1 MTSRDRRTLPT
12 SPFDGGGPQAHPI
25 PIRSPGGSS
34 PGSFRSPPFGQ
45 DTASDTGR
53 NAAGSYGTHAFLL
66 QGTGSWHPAVGSLQ
80 SKVQALQ
87 EKAPESALTASLLQD
102 EEACPASPPEG
113 AWAPS
118 SPLHPASSLMRST
131 SRTTRLLS
139 TIQEEQAAVEAK
151 VATARRAPTPASKA
165 IVFGLVNAVAAVPSL
180 IAYAAIVFKDPIYTP
195 YLDLLCKFFFV
206 SSAVH
211 QLVFVCLSALPF
223 AIGQVQDVGLIFM
236 SAMATSIAGLATAQ
250 GQGADVALGTSLLT
264 MTISTTV
271 VGIATLLVARYKL
284 AELVQYL
291 PLPVIGGYL
300 GFVGYFCIASGLA
313 LACSV
318 SIDTISSW
326 ANLASVDALTKL
338 VPAVLSTLA
347 MIMTMEHFNHP
358 LALSG
363 VLTTIVLAFHAGR
376 LLLGWSLEDAMDRGW
391 VLRPAEGKQEF
402 WELWSLFNIHD
413 FKLDGI
419 LVSAGLAQIGKLAGL
434 ILVVCFGSCMDVA
447 AIQQD
452 LPERIDFDHELV
464 TVGVSNVIT
473 GLTGIGYCGSY
484 IFSQTIFT
492 MRAGVF
498 SRWNGIMV
506 AAVELT
512 IFLLPFSIVQYMPNF
527 FFGALLVWFGV
538 EISRDWLFLS
548 FYKLTRIEYGVLWLT
563 FAFVMQL
570 GLEGGIFAGIVLA
583 TLYFTY
589 AYAQSQISG
598 LRIFHTMT
606 SNVVRTMDQQAALQV
621 FATHCVVARFQGF
634 VFFGSAHALSRRM
647 DVVAGALVSDPSAG
661 DADAPP
667 PAELA
672 LAEAAARTGEAFSG
686 TRHTQAVAALRA
698 APRFL
703 VLDFTRVRGMDA
715 TGARTFAVLCRDLLA
730 LGVTPLLAAL
740 DHHGVRPLLAAH
752 GVPMGRRAWP
762 PEVGAGAGAGGDGAG
777 SESAAG
783 AGGGWADA
791 AGPLPSHDSG
801 SLAEVMRLPHAAWT
815 ALPPGAETARG
826 GADAALVFDGLQ
838 AALRYAED
846 QYVSTAVRYGLC
858 RPPLARL
865 TLADL
870 VRAHLDKLPV
880 VAPGA
885 ADDVAATLVQYL
897 DSRVLQYGEV
907 LWRLDAPAQQMFI
920 VEKGSLRVDQ
930 HRFGAAAAA
939 DRAED
944 PDAGV
949 VSAEA
954 AGRSFELGPGCVA
967 GSTDFFLA
975 RPHGSQA
982 VCSSPVARVLALT
995 RQGLTRLAAE
1005 VPQVLA
1011 VLQVI
1016 IMRANTL
1023 DLTVAAEVG
1032 HAGQVGD

>member
-25 PIRSPGGSS
+25 PIRSP
-34 PGSFRSPPFGQ
+34 
-45 DTASDTGR
+45 DTGR

-66 QGTGSWHPAVGSLQ
+66 QGTGSWHPA
-80 SKVQALQ
+80 

-740 DHHGVRPLLAAH
+740 DHHG
-752 GVPMGRRAWP
+752 
-762 PEVGAGAGAGGDGAG
+762 
-777 SESAAG
+777 
-783 AGGGWADA
+783 
-791 AGPLPSHDSG
+791 
-801 SLAEVMRLPHAAWT
+801 
-815 ALPPGAETARG
+815 
-826 GADAALVFDGLQ
+826 